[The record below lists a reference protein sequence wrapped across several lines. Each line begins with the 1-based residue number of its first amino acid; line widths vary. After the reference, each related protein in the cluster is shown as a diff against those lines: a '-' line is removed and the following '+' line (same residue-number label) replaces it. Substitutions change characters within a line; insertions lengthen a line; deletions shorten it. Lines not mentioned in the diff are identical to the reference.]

1 MTQTNGMTQKIINT
15 DVLIIGAS
23 ASGFMCAIEAGK
35 RGRKVVVLDHAK
47 KAGKKILMSG
57 GGRCNFTNVDVNADN
72 FISHNPHFCKSAL
85 SRYTQWDFIALVN
98 DYQIPYHERDL
109 GKLFCDHSAKNILDM
124 LLAECKKSKVTIRLN
139 SDILNIKQT
148 QNDSFQHNSF
158 IVESNETSFQAQ
170 SLVIACGGL
179 SIPKMCASP
188 LGYQIAEQFGHKL
201 YPTSPG
207 LVPFTLQPHDK
218 QRFEQLSG
226 ISVESNVSNQRIAFN
241 TENILFTHRGLSG
254 PAILQLSSYWKA
266 GEAIII
272 NLTPDIDIADCL
284 KSRQAK
290 QANIKLKTVL
300 FELLPK
306 RLVRIMFESPLF
318 EAQLLDTPLQELSNT
333 RINEVAMLIQ
343 QWSIKPNGT
352 EGYRTAEV
360 TLGGVDC
367 DELSSKTM
375 ESKKIA
381 GLYFIGEVVDVT
393 GWLGGYNFQWAWS
406 SGWCAGQVA

>member
-1 MTQTNGMTQKIINT
+1 MTQTIINT

-23 ASGFMCAIEAGK
+23 ASGLMCAIEAGK
-35 RGRKVVVLDHAK
+35 RGRKVVVLDHAN

-57 GGRCNFTNVDVNADN
+57 GGRCNFTNIDINADN

-85 SRYTQWDFIALVN
+85 SQYTQWDFIALVN

-109 GKLFCDHSAKNILDM
+109 GKLFCDHSAKDILDM
-124 LLAECKKSKVTIRLN
+124 LLAECKKAKVTIRLN
-139 SDILNIKQT
+139 SDIKKIKKT
-148 QNDSFQHNSF
+148 QNNSF
-158 IVESNETSFQAQ
+158 IVDSNASSFQVQ

-207 LVPFTLQPHDK
+207 LVPFTLQPQDK

-226 ISVESNVSNQRIAFN
+226 ISVESNVNNQRIAFN
-241 TENILFTHRGLSG
+241 RENILFTHRGLSG

-266 GEAIII
+266 GEAITI
-272 NLTPDIDIADCL
+272 NLTPDIDIAAYL
-284 KSRQAK
+284 KSRLAK
-290 QANIKLKTVL
+290 QANVKLKTVL
-300 FELLPK
+300 SELLPK
-306 RLVRIMFESPLF
+306 RLVRIMFEPPLF
-318 EAQLLDTPLQELSNT
+318 EPQLLDTPLQELSNT
-333 RINEVAMLIQ
+333 RIKEIAMLIQ

-352 EGYRTAEV
+352 EGYRAAEV

-375 ESKKIA
+375 ESKSVA
-381 GLYFIGEVVDVT
+381 RLYFIGEVVDVT

-406 SGWCAGQVA
+406 SGWCAGQVV